1 MEQDHLIQKW
11 LSGEMTAEE
20 KRAFQEMEDASFL
33 EGIVEDAKVFK
44 ASDFSKVASFEDFKR
59 TLQKKETPVRKLD
72 WLRPVLKV
80 AAVVAISIG
89 VFYFIPRN
97 NEITEQTLAAEK
109 TTIELPDASQVVLN
123 AGSKVQYDEKDW
135 ANNRS
140 IKLEGEA
147 FFDVAKGAKFDVVT
161 SAGTVTVLGTE
172 FNVKQRGDLFE
183 VACFEGTVR
192 VTIGENIHILKVGD
206 HVNYV
211 AGEITTGKHINESP
225 SWTQN
230 MSQFARIPLSEVFA
244 ELERQYNIKVITES
258 VDVNQ
263 LFTGGFV
270 QNDLESALMGIS
282 TPLDLNY
289 EILKPDTVRF
299 STGEN

>member
-11 LSGEMTAEE
+11 LSGEMTADE
-20 KRAFQEMEDASFL
+20 KKAFQEMEDASFL
-33 EGIVEDAKVFK
+33 ESIVEDAKAFK
-44 ASDFSKVASFEDFKR
+44 ASEFSKVASFDDFKR
-59 TLQKKETPVRKLD
+59 TLPQKETPVKKLD
-72 WLRPVLKV
+72 WFRPVLKI
-80 AAVVAISIG
+80 AAVATIMFGI
-89 VFYFIPRN
+89 YYLIPKN
-97 NEITEQTLAAEK
+97 NLVMEQTLAAEK

-123 AGSKVQYDEKDW
+123 ADSKIEYDAKNWKE
-135 ANNRS
+135 NRS
-140 IKLEGEA
+140 LKLQGEA

-172 FNVKQRGDLFE
+172 FNVKQRGDIFE

-192 VTIGENIHILKVGD
+192 VRIGDDTHILKVGD
-206 HVNYV
+206 HVKYI
-211 AGEITTGKHINESP
+211 AGEITTGTHINESP

-244 ELERQYNIKVITES
+244 ELERQYNIKVLAENIDT
-258 VDVNQ
+258 NQ

-270 QNDLESALMGIS
+270 QDDLESALLGIS
-282 TPLDLNY
+282 APLGLRF
-289 EILKPDTVRF
+289 EVIKPNTVRF